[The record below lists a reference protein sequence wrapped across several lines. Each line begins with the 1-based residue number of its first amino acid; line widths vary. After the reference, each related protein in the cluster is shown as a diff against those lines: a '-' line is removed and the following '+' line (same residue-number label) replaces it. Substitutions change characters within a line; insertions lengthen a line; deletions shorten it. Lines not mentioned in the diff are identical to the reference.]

1 MFKRMTIWAKNFDIR
16 GPVIGPISV
25 TMMTVQNAW
34 LSIPT
39 AALAFWK
46 RSFQIDRWLAKCS
59 AFEQSEVE
67 LFLSEAKHAGTFV
80 GAKAPLN
87 LSGRSRV
94 LFSALQALTHHI
106 GLAATAT
113 IEASNRAKAH
123 FRRWHDRKSFA
134 AVLTASFNASF
145 AKKSSRAFGAATLAS
160 NWPLPLESHATM
172 GTFC

>member
-1 MFKRMTIWAKNFDIR
+1 MTIWAKNFDIC
-16 GPVIGPISV
+16 GPIIASISIA
-25 TMMTVQNAW
+25 MMAMQNAW
-34 LSIPT
+34 LGIPT

-67 LFLSEAKHAGTFV
+67 LFLSEAKRAGTFV
-80 GAKAPLN
+80 GAKSPVN
-87 LSGRSRV
+87 LSGRSLV

-123 FRRWHDRKSFA
+123 FRRWYDRKSFA
-134 AVLTASFNASF
+134 TVLTASFNTSF
-145 AKKSSRAFGAATLAS
+145 AKKSSRTFGAATLAS
-160 NWPLPLESHATM
+160 NWPLPLEGHATM